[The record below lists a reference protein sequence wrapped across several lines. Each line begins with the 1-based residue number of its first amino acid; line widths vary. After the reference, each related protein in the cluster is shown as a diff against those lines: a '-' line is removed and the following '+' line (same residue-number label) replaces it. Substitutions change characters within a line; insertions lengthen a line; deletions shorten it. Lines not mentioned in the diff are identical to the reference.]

1 MLSNLYKSHVLDN
14 IKLVQSIVIKSEA
27 AIDSSARYLKSFGII
42 QNEDPRTWKY
52 YLNLS
57 GQYHS
62 TDTQMVIISAD
73 TKDSIIFNQEN
84 LANHPLTSAEYQR
97 GTVLR
102 GELERKYPKQ
112 IELIERILYPIDIE
126 KAIAASDFEILYFDK
141 RTIAANETNL
151 IPNLQKWIYR
161 FSKRWFNRD
170 YTVVDTLYTADF
182 MAKLFLLMVT
192 EIANIRLANSK
203 TKYVSQWHVWV
214 YLSGFYGLGIYR
226 EYVTLEQSLYLYK
239 NIAKIRK
246 NMGSND
252 TLKDLVENIL
262 HPVYLEAYRFDMYK
276 LENNFVAERKFR
288 PRFNKALL
296 YDENIEVDEVSMIE
310 SREMMELTKDIGLF
324 NPANIDERSVELE
337 QGVNNSIDNTRVS
350 KAIEISQVEGPVGTF
365 ANLTELRMTYW
376 MYLSASGL
384 YNSAV
389 RISIPGKVEMNLS
402 PLNCLIM
409 LIYSLERA
417 KGKTASEIASINPN
431 YYQLD
436 NEYNDNG
443 VWPNILIEEGLPVY
457 PADVEDF
464 VQYGKIPFIQVNHVI
479 PSTYRPSS
487 EVSKLLDPTHV
498 NVEAATEL
506 LYQDLIELKEISS
519 VTELGDFCDSLAM
532 QQFKFIRATAAHAK
546 TTLGESLIDSAAT
559 AMLENRFMHITTYDK
574 TWDEWVTEIEF
585 DEAGLEPADFESIA
599 FSCLQGAAG
608 IDTTHRTMPDAQLA
622 MIEIV
627 DLLTSYGLIVLKG
640 KALTAADR
648 LDWFDMS
655 VDRTGDT
662 LESTYSVNSSGI
674 GLEREGDVTVT
685 TVDAVNVRPVSYDE
699 VVSFTDNVTNEIA
712 TGINMDI
719 VGIQKSHS
727 IVGLA
732 DLTVDNIKI
741 THEDDNGN
749 SI

>member
-14 IKLVQSIVIKSEA
+14 IKIVQSLVIKSEA

-42 QNEDPRTWKY
+42 EGDDPRTWKY

-62 TDTQMVIISAD
+62 TDTPMVVISAD
-73 TKDSIIFNQEN
+73 TKTSIIFDKTI
-84 LANHPLTSAEYQR
+84 LTSHPLTVAEYQR

-102 GELERKYPKQ
+102 SELERKYPKQ
-112 IELIERILYPIDIE
+112 LDLIERILYPIDIE
-126 KAIAASDFEILYFDK
+126 VAIAAKDFEILYYDK

-151 IPNLQKWIYR
+151 IPNLQKWIHR

-170 YTVVDTLYTADF
+170 YTIVDTLYTADF

-214 YLSGFYGLGIYR
+214 YLSGFYGLGDYR

-246 NMGSND
+246 NMGSNSI
-252 TLKDLVENIL
+252 LKDLVENIL

-276 LENNFVAERKFR
+276 LENKFIEERKFR

-310 SREMMELTKDIGLF
+310 SREMMELTKDIALF
-324 NPANIDERSVELE
+324 NPTNIDERSVELE
-337 QGVNNSIDNTRVS
+337 QGVNNSIDNTRAS

-365 ANLTELRMTYW
+365 ANMTELRMTYW
-376 MYLSASGL
+376 MYLSAKGL

-409 LIYSLERA
+409 LIYSLERS
-417 KGKTASEIASINPN
+417 KGKAAHEIASINPD
-431 YYQLD
+431 YYQSTSS
-436 NEYNDNG
+436 YNDDG
-443 VWPNILIEEGLPVY
+443 VWPNILIEDGKAVY
-457 PADVEDF
+457 PTNVDDF
-464 VQYGKIPFIQVNHVI
+464 VQYGKIPFIQVSHVI
-479 PSTYRPSS
+479 PDTYRDRSDI
-487 EVSKLLDPTHV
+487 VKLLDPEHV
-498 NVEAATEL
+498 YVDGATDL
-506 LYQDLIELKEISS
+506 LYQDLVGLREVTS
-519 VTELGDFCDSLAM
+519 VTELGDFCDSIAL
-532 QQFKFIRATAAHAK
+532 QQFKFIRATSAHAK
-546 TTLGESLIDSAAT
+546 TGLGESLIDTAASAL
-559 AMLENRFMHITTYDK
+559 LENRFMHIATYGK
-574 TWDEWVTEIEF
+574 TWDEWATEIEF
-585 DEAGLEPADFESIA
+585 DDSGLEPDDFESIA

-608 IDTTHRTMPDAQLA
+608 IDTTHRTMPEAQLA

-640 KALTAADR
+640 KALNAADR
-648 LDWFDMS
+648 LDWFDMI
-655 VDRTGDT
+655 VDRTGD
-662 LESTYSVNSSGI
+662 EQHSTYHVSSSGI
-674 GLEREGDVTVT
+674 GLERQGDVTVT
-685 TVDAVNVRPVSYDE
+685 TVDGVGIRPVSFDE
-699 VVSFTDNVTNEIA
+699 VIGFLNEDTI
-712 TGINMDI
+712 DI
-719 VGIQKSHS
+719 PVGLEIDSLGSQQSHS
-727 IVGLA
+727 VVGLA
-732 DLTVDNIKI
+732 DLAVTNINI
-741 THEDDNGN
+741 THEDDNGV